1 MSKFH
6 DVEIYAGT
14 EVAITASR
22 LELGAQNLFLRQLFS
37 EMNICYGCQEPL
49 VIIFPDEDKNTV
61 RDAFDQ
67 MSHFR
72 SKSGHSIIQSIPLIL
87 TLFVNSNLYE

>member
-1 MSKFH
+1 MSYLFKIIIWFLRMSKFH

-37 EMNICYGCQEPL
+37 EMNICDGCQEPL

-72 SKSGHSIIQSIPLIL
+72 SKS
-87 TLFVNSNLYE
+87 

>member
-1 MSKFH
+1 MNKFH

-49 VIIFPDEDKNTV
+49 VIIFPDEDKFQ
-61 RDAFDQ
+61 RESFDGNKQ
-67 MSHFR
+67 AVYKCLHQPGS
-72 SKSGHSIIQSIPLIL
+72 L
-87 TLFVNSNLYE
+87 